1 MTWVQP
7 PAPCPA
13 HEQHPG
19 EVSSPLCRGWG
30 SIFKIT
36 PPAPLSVV
44 LALVCDVADVPD
56 LVPHTWAIS
65 ALGTPPPVPPVTESP
80 RADPPLTEFQSQGRV
95 KSCHGVRLALRNF
108 LNYSENAEPCSVW
121 RVITVCRGTHMDWTG
136 RTPSQGSETSLRH
149 CPSEMQFSAIA
160 IKAAP
165 MSQHATVLVGS
176 ILFHLFV
183 PLRI

>member
-65 ALGTPPPVPPVTESP
+65 ALGTPPPIP
-80 RADPPLTEFQSQGRV
+80 QSLSLQGRIHLSQSS
-95 KSCHGVRLALRNF
+95 KVR
-108 LNYSENAEPCSVW
+108 EE
-121 RVITVCRGTHMDWTG
+121 
-136 RTPSQGSETSLRH
+136 
-149 CPSEMQFSAIA
+149 
-160 IKAAP
+160 
-165 MSQHATVLVGS
+165 
-176 ILFHLFV
+176 
-183 PLRI
+183 